1 MMPIV
6 HSLRRAV
13 HRRTNERTTNERTNE
28 RARIMAAEAP
38 AALKEFPE
46 FPGEP
51 MSKRCGA
58 TSTSRDG
65 WMDGWMGRTMGRWDA
80 MGRDATVT

>member
-1 MMPIV
+1 
-6 HSLRRAV
+6 
-13 HRRTNERTTNERTNE
+13 
-28 RARIMAAEAP
+28 MAAEAP

-58 TSTSRDG
+58 TSTSRDA
-65 WMDGWMGRTMGRWDA
+65 WMDGWMDGTDDATPCDDGTRRDDDVTDRRAMRTMR
-80 MGRDATVT
+80 

>member
-1 MMPIV
+1 
-6 HSLRRAV
+6 
-13 HRRTNERTTNERTNE
+13 
-28 RARIMAAEAP
+28 MAAEAP

-58 TSTSRDG
+58 TSTSRDAWMDG
-65 WMDGWMGRTMGRWDA
+65 WMDGWDGRCDA
-80 MGRDATVT
+80 V

>member
-1 MMPIV
+1 M
-6 HSLRRAV
+6 AV
-13 HRRTNERTTNERTNE
+13 
-28 RARIMAAEAP
+28 EAP

-65 WMDGWMGRTMGRWDA
+65 WMDGWMGRTMRRRVT
-80 MGRDATVT
+80 MGRDGTMT

>member
-1 MMPIV
+1 MMTIV
-6 HSLRRAV
+6 HSVRRAV
-13 HRRTNERTTNERTNE
+13 HRRTNE

-58 TSTSRDG
+58 TSTSREG
-65 WMDGWMGRTMGRWDA
+65 GREGGMRGTDDA
-80 MGRDATVT
+80 TTRRRDAV

>member
-1 MMPIV
+1 
-6 HSLRRAV
+6 
-13 HRRTNERTTNERTNE
+13 
-28 RARIMAAEAP
+28 MAAEAP

-58 TSTSRDG
+58 TSTSRDA
-65 WMDGWMGRTMGRWDA
+65 WMDGWMGRTMRRRVT
-80 MGRDATVT
+80 MGRDGTMT

>member
-1 MMPIV
+1 
-6 HSLRRAV
+6 
-13 HRRTNERTTNERTNE
+13 
-28 RARIMAAEAP
+28 MAAEAP

-65 WMDGWMGRTMGRWDA
+65 WMGRTMRRRVT
-80 MGRDATVT
+80 MGRDATMT